1 MRSLRWGLMIRV
13 NKDREMEDQQE
24 TLDIISQH
32 ADHATPTTSTTS
44 SNEIPQRLDVLL
56 TEMQSLRQDFDTK
69 VKYDESKERL
79 IDTLHRELQAYREGM
94 HFKILRPLLLDLI
107 TMYDDLGKAVDDM
120 QATNSDSSFQQI
132 IQNFALFQQTIEEM
146 LRRNGVDAFCVE
158 DSTLVASRQRVLKVF
173 TTADP
178 TQDKQIARR
187 VRKGFLY
194 EN

>member
-1 MRSLRWGLMIRV
+1 
-13 NKDREMEDQQE
+13 MEWH
-24 TLDIISQH
+24 TP
-32 ADHATPTTSTTS
+32 ADS
-44 SNEIPQRLDVLL
+44 EITQRLDTLL
-56 TEMQSLRQDFDTK
+56 TEMHSLRQDFDTK

-79 IDTLHRELQAYREGM
+79 IDTLHQELQAYREDL

-107 TMYDDLGKAVDDM
+107 TLYDELGKVVDDM

-158 DSTLVASRQRVLKVF
+158 DSTFVASRQRVLKVLS
-173 TTADP
+173 TAEP

-194 EN
+194 ENRILRPEVVEIYKYVPPESFG